1 VNRDKRQESHLWAF
15 QELRRLY
22 ETRATYA
29 DMVKQGRDGAE
40 LYDIVSGIHDALKNE
55 LAAWTDLCDDVYRH
69 AKRQA
74 KEKY

>member
-1 VNRDKRQESHLWAF
+1 MNRDKRQESRVWAW

-22 ETRATYA
+22 DSRTTYA
-29 DMVKQGRDGAE
+29 GMVKQGCDGAE

-55 LAAWTDLCDDVYRH
+55 LEQWTDLCDDVYRH